1 MHLMFKA
8 DRLNRA
14 LFWISIQIVIPLI
27 FMGGCAAPKLSRFEV
42 QRPSRITV
50 PREVQKVFIRTDL
63 VENENDRLD
72 LKSRVLKA
80 LASELNRMGRF
91 EAKVVETLDET
102 AFNPEKDQIA
112 VIQGE
117 IISGGELDRGRF
129 TDIATCTGGL
139 GGRISSAS
147 AGAIADEAI
156 TLDSWRGYVCRKGN
170 LKSDLIQGA
179 FTSVLAGA
187 GLEGAPPKNQVV
199 RVYDYRNVTLF
210 AQLNFTFTLIGSSR
224 KTLAIRSDAASYGT
238 QTVSK
243 DSYRH
248 AQEVHNIVVDF
259 LGPLIVGIRTPIF
272 PIPVPQAA
280 QAMKTNPENP
290 FFPEGPLPQPAERD
304 LPAKEKKEITQQLIS
319 QGIEDFIRTISPYK
333 MEVGAEVA
341 SGGEA
346 GAGSLLL
353 EGKSLEARKT
363 IEAVSQDERLAAD
376 WYNLGL
382 AYEASAVSVE
392 DYEDARRFYIE
403 ALDRDSTSRLFAQ
416 GVARTERYLSDA
428 RTLREQTAPSSNR
441 KQ

>member
-1 MHLMFKA
+1 MISNFKA
-8 DRLNRA
+8 LQ
-14 LFWISIQIVIPLI
+14 LSGLTFWLLLLMVLPGFFLGSC
-27 FMGGCAAPKLSRFEV
+27 GAPKLSRFEV
-42 QRPSRITV
+42 QLPSRINV
-50 PREVQKVFIRTDL
+50 PRDVQKVFIRSDL
-63 VENENDRLD
+63 VVSENDQLG
-72 LKSRVLKA
+72 LKKRVLET

-91 EAKVVETLDET
+91 EAKIVETLDESS
-102 AFNPEKDQIA
+102 FNPEKDQIG

-139 GGRISSAS
+139 GGRISSAG
-147 AGAIADEAI
+147 AGAIANEAI

-170 LKSDLIQGA
+170 LKSDILQGA

-199 RVYDYRNVTLF
+199 RVYEYRNVTLF
-210 AQLNFTFTLIGSSR
+210 AQLNFSFTLIGSSR
-224 KTLAIRSDAASYGT
+224 QTLAIRSDAASYGT

-280 QAMKTNPENP
+280 QAMKTNPRNK
-290 FFPEGPLPQPAERD
+290 FFPEGPLPKPTGRD
-304 LPAKEKKEITQQLIS
+304 LPEKEKNEITRQLIR
-319 QGIEDFIRTISPYK
+319 QGIQDFIQTISPYK
-333 MEVGAEVA
+333 IEVGAEVA
-341 SGGEA
+341 SGGKA
-346 GAGSLLL
+346 DAGSLLL
-353 EGKSLEARKT
+353 EGKALEARMQ
-363 IEAVSQDERLAAD
+363 IETLSQNQRQAAD

-382 AYEASAVSVE
+382 AFEATAVSVE

-403 ALDRDSTSRLFAQ
+403 ALDRDGSSRLYAQ
-416 GVARTERYLSDA
+416 GVARTERYLADA
-428 RTLREQTAPSSNR
+428 RTLKQQTAGTNN
-441 KQ
+441 Q